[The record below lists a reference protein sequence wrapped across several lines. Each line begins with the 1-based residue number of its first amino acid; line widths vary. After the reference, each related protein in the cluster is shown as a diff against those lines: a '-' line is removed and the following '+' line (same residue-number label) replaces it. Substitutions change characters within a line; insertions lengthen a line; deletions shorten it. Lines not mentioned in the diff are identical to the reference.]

1 MKICSRCRIE
11 KEFSEFYLS
20 NRTRSGLRERCKSC
34 ESIYNKIQS
43 EKRKKPDYKK
53 REKLYFNESYFE
65 SIDTEDK
72 AYFLGFIAAD
82 GCIRYE
88 QKRSIYIVTIKIH
101 TKDEHILNEFIDCL
115 NGDLKIRKDKKRE
128 IVELHLTGKK
138 MSSDLIKLGM
148 YQNKT
153 FILKYPDIP
162 IELERHFI
170 RGYFDGDGCI
180 RVKTDSRDG
189 SKIGDM
195 RFVGGS
201 IDMLNTINDRMNF
214 LFGTK
219 KNSLYGPKNKN
230 YKFLGWGSMSDIE
243 KIYNGFYENSNFY
256 LKRKKETF
264 DEVMSIIVN
273 KLKYRKR

>member
-1 MKICSRCRIE
+1 MRR
-11 KEFSEFYLS
+11 KE
-20 NRTRSGLRERCKSC
+20 
-34 ESIYNKIQS
+34 YNQ
-43 EKRKKPDYKK
+43 
-53 REKLYFNESYFE
+53 SYFE
-65 SIDTEDK
+65 NIDTEDK
-72 AYFLGFIAAD
+72 AYFLGFIYAD
-82 GCIRYE
+82 GYIATK
-88 QKRSIYIVTIKIH
+88 KRNRFSIKIH
-101 TKDEHILNEFIDCL
+101 IKDSHIIESFINCI
-115 NGDLKIRKDKKRE
+115 NGEMIPWKQKNRDI
-128 IVELHLTGKK
+128 IQVSVSGKK
-138 MSSDLIKLGM
+138 IIIDLLNLGLH
-148 YQNKT
+148 QNKT
-153 FILKYPDIP
+153 FTLKYPDIP

-201 IDMLNTINDRMNF
+201 IDMLHTINDRMNF

-243 KIYNGFYENSNFY
+243 KIYNGFYEDSNFY